1 MEPDDPLTRLVAIE
15 EIKQLKARYFRCMDT
30 RRWDDMALVFARDAH
45 LDTDG
50 FTADGRDGI
59 IAFLQRVLRDAR
71 TVHHGHMPEIT
82 ITSATTARGIWA
94 MFDYV
99 EFVSADPSDTTPRGL
114 YGYGHYE
121 EEYVVEDQAWRI
133 ATLRLTRLRVDP
145 LPGGLG

>member
-1 MEPDDPLTRLVAIE
+1 MPDDATTRLLAIE

-30 RRWDDMALVFARDAH
+30 RRWTEMASVFSRDAH

-59 IAFLQRVLRDAR
+59 IAFLERVLRDAR

-82 ITSATTARGIWA
+82 VTSPTTAHGIWA

-99 EFVSADPSDTTPRGL
+99 EFAPPTPNDTPTGL
-114 YGYGHYE
+114 FGYGHYE
-121 EEYVVEDQAWRI
+121 EDYVVEDDAWRI
-133 ATLRLTRLRVDP
+133 ANLRLTRLRVDP
-145 LPGGLG
+145 LPGGTG

>member
-1 MEPDDPLTRLVAIE
+1 MEPDDPMTRLLAIE

-30 RRWDDMALVFARDAH
+30 RRWDEMALVFARAAH

-50 FTADGRDGI
+50 FTADGRDSI

-82 ITSATTARGIWA
+82 ITSTTTAHGIWA

-99 EFVSADPSDTTPRGL
+99 EFVAADPSPAAPRGL
-114 YGYGHYE
+114 FGYGHYE
-121 EEYVVEDQAWRI
+121 EDYIVEDQGWRI
-133 ATLRLTRLRVDP
+133 ANLRLTRLRVDP

>member
-1 MEPDDPLTRLVAIE
+1 VEPDDPMTRLLAIE

-30 RRWDDMALVFARDAH
+30 RRWTELASVFSRDAH
-45 LDTDG
+45 LDADG

-59 IAFLQRVLRDAR
+59 VAFLQRVLRDAR

-82 ITSATTARGIWA
+82 ITSPTTAHGIWA

-99 EFVSADPSDTTPRGL
+99 EFGSSDPDGVAPRGL
-114 YGYGHYE
+114 VGYGHYE
-121 EEYVVEDQAWRI
+121 EDYVVEDQAWRI
-133 ATLRLTRLRVDP
+133 AYLRLTRLRVDP